1 MSAHS
6 TPTFTP
12 WCPHGYDCDQDC
24 ENCQRDRLWHRTL
37 EDWGAVLPPRIM
49 LDTEPE
55 QLTP

>member
-1 MSAHS
+1 MSAHF
-6 TPTFTP
+6 TPTLTP
-12 WCPHGYDCDQDC
+12 WCSDDCDCDC